1 MKVSKPVFSQSDVA
15 LLKEMIVFLVQ
26 TQDDITIPKE
36 KKTELETLY
45 HRLHRFTKWL
55 MYS

>member
-36 KKTELETLY
+36 KKAELETLY
-45 HRLHRFTKWL
+45 HRLHRFTK
-55 MYS
+55 